1 MSSKSRKER
10 GQAAAAD
17 CDDDANSVSSSKPEG
32 DKQQPRNIRWN
43 DVSSTNTT
51 NEPSSAS
58 ATDSS
63 VVTRHPP
70 TSQAGLPTFAAAAT
84 AAAPTVPPVKKKK
97 PRRAGFREQ
106 FLQQLRVM
114 LDRESQNDNTI
125 VQWSTDG
132 SSFVIMDQQEFEEH
146 IIPTYFDNPIVFSS
160 FLSKLSRWG
169 FRRVPSRR
177 TDCYEFSLP
186 TFRRLGANSAPAA
199 AAAAAD
205 TSSNAGEAE
214 SIQDS
219 QQQMQ
224 VLPLFQQV
232 TAQINQMPAADPQS
246 NLSHAIADLIST
258 VQRQRSS
265 QQPSVASQQPVLNR
279 NVDANSYLQ
288 SFQQWQH
295 PNPTTNTL
303 NTTLSNLIGRQTSS
317 AQQLTGYF
325 SPSFQHFAINALMSL
340 SGTLPSTNTMPAMS
354 QPNNIAVLRPLVMV
368 MQRVVEEELQR
379 RNRVDAIQNAILL
392 TMGRV
397 IGGLPNNNSIQ
408 SQQGM
413 IPPSRQSLGSNND
426 CTAQPQQVGA
436 PPPSVANLN
445 IQADSIAAILQAARS
460 GAPSPSSGS
469 IQADSIA
476 AILQAARRGEPARQP
491 EEDAHARDDLGNNDN
506 GDDDNEEDSEA
517 DGQLSPR
524 KRKTPYNDDD
534 QYDDSDDDSWENRL
548 RPRKKSRK

>member
-1 MSSKSRKER
+1 
-10 GQAAAAD
+10 
-17 CDDDANSVSSSKPEG
+17 
-32 DKQQPRNIRWN
+32 
-43 DVSSTNTT
+43 
-51 NEPSSAS
+51 
-58 ATDSS
+58 
-63 VVTRHPP
+63 
-70 TSQAGLPTFAAAAT
+70 
-84 AAAPTVPPVKKKK
+84 
-97 PRRAGFREQ
+97 
-106 FLQQLRVM
+106 M
-114 LDRESQNDNTI
+114 LDRESHNDNTT

-132 SSFVIMDQQEFEEH
+132 SSFIIMDQQEFEEH

-169 FRRVPSRR
+169 FRRVVPSRR

-186 TFRRLGANSAPAA
+186 TFKRLGANSAP
-199 AAAAAD
+199 AAAAD

-219 QQQMQ
+219 QQQIQ

-232 TAQINQMPAADPQS
+232 MTQMNQMPAADPQS

-265 QQPSVASQQPVLNR
+265 QQPSMASQQPVLNQ

-325 SPSFQHFAINALMSL
+325 SPSFQNFAMQALMSL
-340 SGTLPSTNTMPAMS
+340 SGTLPSTNTTPAMF

-379 RNRVDAIQNAILL
+379 RNRVDAIQNAIL
-392 TMGRV
+392 TM

-426 CTAQPQQVGA
+426 DTAQPHQVGA
-436 PPPSVANLN
+436 PPPSVTNLN
-445 IQADSIAAILQAARS
+445 IQADSISAILQAARS
-460 GAPSPSSGS
+460 GAPSPPSGS

-476 AILQAARRGEPARQP
+476 AILQAARRGESARQP
-491 EEDAHARDDLGNNDN
+491 QEDAHARNDLGNNDN
-506 GDDDNEEDSEA
+506 GDDEDSEVV
-517 DGQLSPR
+517 GQLSPR
-524 KRKTPYNDDD
+524 KRKA
-534 QYDDSDDDSWENRL
+534 S
-548 RPRKKSRK
+548 

>member
-1 MSSKSRKER
+1 MT
-10 GQAAAAD
+10 A
-17 CDDDANSVSSSKPEG
+17 
-32 DKQQPRNIRWN
+32 
-43 DVSSTNTT
+43 ST
-51 NEPSSAS
+51 
-58 ATDSS
+58 
-63 VVTRHPP
+63 
-70 TSQAGLPTFAAAAT
+70 
-84 AAAPTVPPVKKKK
+84 
-97 PRRAGFREQ
+97 
-106 FLQQLRVM
+106 
-114 LDRESQNDNTI
+114 
-125 VQWSTDG
+125 
-132 SSFVIMDQQEFEEH
+132 SSFQQH

-169 FRRVPSRR
+169 FRRVVPSRR

-186 TFRRLGANSAPAA
+186 TFKRLGANSAP

-224 VLPLFQQV
+224 VLTLFQQV
-232 TAQINQMPAADPQS
+232 MTQMNQSAADPQS
-246 NLSHAIADLIST
+246 NLSHVIADLIST

-265 QQPSVASQQPVLNR
+265 QQPSMASQQPVLNQ

-325 SPSFQHFAINALMSL
+325 SPSFQNFAMQALMSL
-340 SGTLPSTNTMPAMS
+340 SGTLPSTNTTPAMF

-379 RNRVDAIQNAILL
+379 RNRVDAIQNAIL
-392 TMGRV
+392 TM

-413 IPPSRQSLGSNND
+413 MPPSRQSLGSNND
-426 CTAQPQQVGA
+426 DTVQPQQIGA
-436 PPPSVANLN
+436 PPPSVTNLN
-445 IQADSIAAILQAARS
+445 IQADSIATILQAARV

-476 AILQAARRGEPARQP
+476 AILQAARRGESARQP
-491 EEDAHARDDLGNNDN
+491 QEDAHARNDLGNNDN
-506 GDDDNEEDSEA
+506 GDDEDSEVV
-517 DGQLSPR
+517 GQLSPR
-524 KRKTPYNDDD
+524 KERLLDDDDD

>member
-1 MSSKSRKER
+1 MT
-10 GQAAAAD
+10 A
-17 CDDDANSVSSSKPEG
+17 
-32 DKQQPRNIRWN
+32 
-43 DVSSTNTT
+43 ST
-51 NEPSSAS
+51 
-58 ATDSS
+58 
-63 VVTRHPP
+63 
-70 TSQAGLPTFAAAAT
+70 
-84 AAAPTVPPVKKKK
+84 
-97 PRRAGFREQ
+97 
-106 FLQQLRVM
+106 
-114 LDRESQNDNTI
+114 
-125 VQWSTDG
+125 
-132 SSFVIMDQQEFEEH
+132 SSFQQH

-169 FRRVPSRR
+169 FRRVVPSRR

-186 TFRRLGANSAPAA
+186 TFKRLGANSAP

-232 TAQINQMPAADPQS
+232 MTQMNQSAADPQS

-265 QQPSVASQQPVLNR
+265 QQPSVASQQPVLNQ

-288 SFQQWQH
+288 SFQLWQH

-325 SPSFQHFAINALMSL
+325 SPSFQNFAIQALMSL
-340 SGTLPSTNTMPAMS
+340 SGTLPSTNSTPAMS

-379 RNRVDAIQNAILL
+379 RNRVDAIQNAILS
-392 TMGRV
+392 TMGRI

-413 IPPSRQSLGSNND
+413 IPLSRQSLGSNND
-426 CTAQPQQVGA
+426 VTAQPQQVGA

-476 AILQAARRGEPARQP
+476 AILQAARRGKSARQP
-491 EEDAHARDDLGNNDN
+491 QEDAHARNDLGNNDN
-506 GDDDNEEDSEA
+506 GDDDDEDSEA
-517 DGQLSPR
+517 VGQLSPR
-524 KRKTPYNDDD
+524 KRKSSPDHD
-534 QYDDSDDDSWENRL
+534 QYYDSDDDSWENRL

>member
-1 MSSKSRKER
+1 MTASTS
-10 GQAAAAD
+10 AF
-17 CDDDANSVSSSKPEG
+17 
-32 DKQQPRNIRWN
+32 QQ
-43 DVSSTNTT
+43 
-51 NEPSSAS
+51 
-58 ATDSS
+58 
-63 VVTRHPP
+63 
-70 TSQAGLPTFAAAAT
+70 
-84 AAAPTVPPVKKKK
+84 
-97 PRRAGFREQ
+97 
-106 FLQQLRVM
+106 
-114 LDRESQNDNTI
+114 
-125 VQWSTDG
+125 
-132 SSFVIMDQQEFEEH
+132 H

-199 AAAAAD
+199 AAD
-205 TSSNAGEAE
+205 TSSNAGETE

-219 QQQMQ
+219 QQQIQ

-232 TAQINQMPAADPQS
+232 MTQMNQMPAADPQS

-265 QQPSVASQQPVLNR
+265 QQPSMASQQPVLNQ

-295 PNPTTNTL
+295 PNPTMNIL
-303 NTTLSNLIGRQTSS
+303 NAAFSNLIGRQTSS

-325 SPSFQHFAINALMSL
+325 SPSFQNFAIQALMSL
-340 SGTLPSTNTMPAMS
+340 SGTLPSTNTTPAMS

-379 RNRVDAIQNAILL
+379 RNRVDAIQNAILS
-392 TMGRV
+392 TMGRM

-426 CTAQPQQVGA
+426 GTAQPQQVGA
-436 PPPSVANLN
+436 PPPSVTNLN
-445 IQADSIAAILQAARS
+445 IQADSIAAILQAAR
-460 GAPSPSSGS
+460 
-469 IQADSIA
+469 
-476 AILQAARRGEPARQP
+476 RGESARQP
-491 EEDAHARDDLGNNDN
+491 QEDAHAGNDLGNNDD
-506 GDDDNEEDSEA
+506 GDDEDDEDSEA
-517 DGQLSPR
+517 DGQRSPR
-524 KRKTPYNDDD
+524 KRTSLNDDDD
-534 QYDDSDDDSWENRL
+534 QYDDSDDDSWENRF
-548 RPRKKSRK
+548 RPRKTSRK